1 MDRREVTVI
10 VEIGPSGLLSTVLE
24 SRQFHGRFKLVQTMS
39 NKRCFPVDDKT
50 LPCLNDCPQIV
61 KAIGKLWAIGFPI
74 NFQALFGPVDQT
86 EIDFELLRKHSNFE
100 EIVYD
105 LREFN
110 GDWPGKRITAVDL
123 PNVQSN
129 LGPNGDQI

>member
-1 MDRREVTVI
+1 MTVI
-10 VEIGPSGLLSTVLE
+10 IEIGPPGLLSTVLE
-24 SRQFHGRFKLVQTMS
+24 SPQFLGRFKLVQTMS

-50 LPCLNDCPQIV
+50 LSCLNDCPQVV
-61 KAIGKLWAIGFPI
+61 KAIGKLWAIGFPT
-74 NFQALFGPVDQT
+74 NFQSLFGPVDQT

-100 EIVYD
+100 EIVSD

-110 GDWPGKRITAVDL
+110 GDWPVKRITVMDL